1 MIYRLKEFKGDT
13 IPVPQLVF
21 SKLGIAEE
29 YNVRVALYVLATGIT
44 DPDKICAD
52 LKLRSKMSAESALAF
67 WAGAGLLERYEE
79 NAAPGEEPSAP
90 APMTWAEIAAASR
103 TDPMIS
109 SLIDCAQAGFARPLT
124 HREMEKLVNLYM
136 QEGFA
141 PETVMLCT
149 AYVAST
155 GRSTM
160 AAVVHELKV
169 WRTEGV
175 ETGEQADAHLKLLA
189 LRQSREQYVSGL
201 LNIPESELTLG
212 GRKAIARWYEV
223 YGYDDA
229 MVQEAAV
236 QAGAKRDLWY
246 WNSILKT
253 WNAKGLR
260 TVHDV
265 RSPVAI
271 AGASRNLRVDRE
283 APSGNDFLKNFGDDM
298 EKFRDAENLWD
309 GPQFPMD
316 AIDVNG
322 RVALTIACSGIDAR
336 VARDVHKYSESPLLD
351 GKGSYI
357 YSLAVNFLFKGIGT
371 HWTITLDD
379 VTTEGDWSLVSVCNG
394 RYYGGGFMPV
404 AEARMDD
411 GVLNT
416 LVVREVNRRT
426 FLKFVGPYSRGEYAK
441 FPEYAHC
448 SCPKVVHIHSEKP
461 DIVTCLD
468 GESVV
473 NSDVTIK
480 LHDKKLNFFGPEGCS
495 CNRTARG

>member
-1 MIYRLKEFKGDT
+1 MIYRLKELKGDT
-13 IPVPQLVF
+13 IAVPQLVF

-29 YNVRVALYVLATGIT
+29 YNVRVALYVLATGVT

-52 LKLRSKMSAESALAF
+52 LKLRSRISAESALSF

-109 SLIDCAQAGFARPLT
+109 SLIDCAQTGFARPLT
-124 HREMEKLVNLYM
+124 HKEMEKLVNLYV

-141 PETVMLCT
+141 PETVILCT

-155 GRSTM
+155 GRRTM

-189 LRQSREQYVSGL
+189 LRKEREQYVSGL
-201 LNIPESELTLG
+201 LGIPESELTLG

-236 QAGAKRDLWY
+236 QAGPKRDLWY

-265 RSPVAI
+265 RSPVAD
-271 AGASRNLRVDRE
+271 AGASRNIRVDRE
-283 APSGNDFLKNFGDDM
+283 NPSGNDFLKSN
-298 EKFRDAENLWD
+298 
-309 GPQFPMD
+309 
-316 AIDVNG
+316 
-322 RVALTIACSGIDAR
+322 
-336 VARDVHKYSESPLLD
+336 
-351 GKGSYI
+351 
-357 YSLAVNFLFKGIGT
+357 SLSA
-371 HWTITLDD
+371 
-379 VTTEGDWSLVSVCNG
+379 SL
-394 RYYGGGFMPV
+394 
-404 AEARMDD
+404 
-411 GVLNT
+411 
-416 LVVREVNRRT
+416 NR
-426 FLKFVGPYSRGEYAK
+426 LK
-441 FPEYAHC
+441 
-448 SCPKVVHIHSEKP
+448 
-461 DIVTCLD
+461 
-468 GESVV
+468 
-473 NSDVTIK
+473 
-480 LHDKKLNFFGPEGCS
+480 KKS
-495 CNRTARG
+495 KSQS

>member
-1 MIYRLKEFKGDT
+1 MIYRLKELQGDT
-13 IPVPQLVF
+13 IAVPQLVF

-52 LKLRSKMSAESALAF
+52 LKLRSRISAESALSF

-79 NAAPGEEPSAP
+79 NAAPGAEPSAP

-109 SLIDCAQAGFARPLT
+109 SLIDCAQTGFARPLT

-160 AAVVHELKV
+160 AAVAHELKV

-189 LRQSREQYVSGL
+189 LRRSREQYVSGL
-201 LNIPESELTLG
+201 LGISTDELTLG

-236 QAGAKRDLWY
+236 QAGPKRDLWY

-260 TVHDV
+260 TIHDV
-265 RSPVAI
+265 RGPVAD
-271 AGASRNLRVDRE
+271 AGASRNIRVDRE
-283 APSGNDFLKNFGDDM
+283 APSGNDFLGN
-298 EKFRDAENLWD
+298 
-309 GPQFPMD
+309 
-316 AIDVNG
+316 
-322 RVALTIACSGIDAR
+322 S
-336 VARDVHKYSESPLLD
+336 
-351 GKGSYI
+351 
-357 YSLAVNFLFKGIGT
+357 SLSA
-371 HWTITLDD
+371 
-379 VTTEGDWSLVSVCNG
+379 SLNRLKKRS
-394 RYYGGGFMPV
+394 
-404 AEARMDD
+404 
-411 GVLNT
+411 NT
-416 LVVREVNRRT
+416 
-426 FLKFVGPYSRGEYAK
+426 
-441 FPEYAHC
+441 
-448 SCPKVVHIHSEKP
+448 
-461 DIVTCLD
+461 
-468 GESVV
+468 
-473 NSDVTIK
+473 
-480 LHDKKLNFFGPEGCS
+480 
-495 CNRTARG
+495 